1 MIIFIM
7 ISTFSVCVAGVK
19 MHSLSKQSE
28 SRDNS
33 AEINN
38 KPGCGGGRCHC
49 NHFCVIPLPTC
60 KHLSHQT
67 FSFMPY
73 FKDTQQGPKKSL
85 QK

>member
-7 ISTFSVCVAGVK
+7 ISTFSVK

-49 NHFCVIPLPTC
+49 NQITTFLRDSSP
-60 KHLSHQT
+60 HLQT
-67 FSFMPY
+67 SVTSDFFFY
-73 FKDTQQGPKKSL
+73 ALF
-85 QK
+85 

>member
-19 MHSLSKQSE
+19 MHSLSKQSD

-49 NHFCVIPLPTC
+49 NQITTFLRDSSP
-60 KHLSHQT
+60 HLQT
-67 FSFMPY
+67 SVTSDFFFY
-73 FKDTQQGPKKSL
+73 ALF
-85 QK
+85 

>member
-1 MIIFIM
+1 MVGEDATVIR
-7 ISTFSVCVAGVK
+7 
-19 MHSLSKQSE
+19 LL
-28 SRDNS
+28 
-33 AEINN
+33 
-38 KPGCGGGRCHC
+38 
-49 NHFCVIPLPTC
+49 HFCVIPLPTC